1 VKNPTLS
8 QIEPYRDVVLFNLIF
23 QSMIWL
29 NGNIHLQN
37 IDQIKWP
44 FMLSSKFCISLFSFN
59 LISFSSDLNSLLDLE
74 WAEYMASAVLL
85 VLQEHTVFLANSN
98 YLQGWSHL
106 PDTFHPLNVSLFCC
120 FLGFLFN
127 VRLQSPQPE
136 HDNEHSRMQM
146 KRFEACWWLVLN
158 LTSVSK
164 EQLQNWLKPFCARW
178 FQRISFV
185 CISREA
191 SKVYFQKIFGKR

>member
-8 QIEPYRDVVLFNLIF
+8 QIEPYRVVVLFNLIF
-23 QSMIWL
+23 QSTIWL
-29 NGNIHLQN
+29 NRNIHLPTLTKLIGHCCCPPN
-37 IDQIKWP
+37 
-44 FMLSSKFCISLFSFN
+44 FVFCISLFSFN

-74 WAEYMASAVLL
+74 WAKYMASAVLL

-136 HDNEHSRMQM
+136 HDNWQWALKDANETVWSLLP
-146 KRFEACWWLVLN
+146 WWLVLN

-164 EQLQNWLKPFCARW
+164 
-178 FQRISFV
+178 
-185 CISREA
+185 
-191 SKVYFQKIFGKR
+191 

>member
-1 VKNPTLS
+1 MKNPTLS
-8 QIEPYRDVVLFNLIF
+8 QIEPYRVVVLFNLIF
-23 QSMIWL
+23 QSTIWL
-29 NGNIHLQN
+29 NRNIHLP
-37 IDQIKWP
+37 K
-44 FMLSSKFCISLFSFN
+44 SSGRCCFPPNFVFCISLFSFN

-74 WAEYMASAVLL
+74 WAKYMASAVLL

-106 PDTFHPLNVSLFCC
+106 PDTFHSLNVSLFCC

-164 EQLQNWLKPFCARW
+164 
-178 FQRISFV
+178 
-185 CISREA
+185 
-191 SKVYFQKIFGKR
+191 